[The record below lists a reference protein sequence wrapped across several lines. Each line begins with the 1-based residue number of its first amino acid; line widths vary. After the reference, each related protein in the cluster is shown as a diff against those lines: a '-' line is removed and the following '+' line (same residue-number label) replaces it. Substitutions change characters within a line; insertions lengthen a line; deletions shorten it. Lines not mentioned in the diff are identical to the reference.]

1 MATHVN
7 NGSHEGNEREC
18 SGGEERERSWLVGA
32 EGRNEGERRDDFKDA
47 DGYNG
52 SIGKAER
59 EAPVVGSE
67 GLGPAP
73 VAEDLREP
81 DP

>member
-1 MATHVN
+1 
-7 NGSHEGNEREC
+7 
-18 SGGEERERSWLVGA
+18 LVGA
-32 EGRNEGERRDDFKDA
+32 ERRNEGERRDDFKDA